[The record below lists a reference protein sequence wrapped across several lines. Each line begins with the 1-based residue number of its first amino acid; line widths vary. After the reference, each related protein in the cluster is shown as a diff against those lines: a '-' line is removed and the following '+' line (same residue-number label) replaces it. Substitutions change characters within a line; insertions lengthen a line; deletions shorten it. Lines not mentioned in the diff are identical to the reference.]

1 MSTLLYK
8 RVTLYTLHVSVY
20 RTDPAEDCTQ
30 VCLGLLVN
38 LCKDNFAVQTHL
50 KNLVSRQ
57 SVQRFQLQNHTSM
70 MSIHKHTWRLIKESI
85 SISQDC
91 STACTSNSLLTEATI
106 LLQSAHFSLL
116 ILSVWSQ
123 KVFFILLNTHTF
135 YVTNFNGI
143 HTYYLNWYTEHAL

>member
-1 MSTLLYK
+1 MTLLYK

-57 SVQRFQLQNHTSM
+57 SVQRFQMQNHTSM

-91 STACTSNSLLTEATI
+91 STACTSNSLLTEATVLPPECAFLSLNFVSLIAKSIFHFIEYSHI
-106 LLQSAHFSLL
+106 LCNQF
-116 ILSVWSQ
+116 
-123 KVFFILLNTHTF
+123 
-135 YVTNFNGI
+135 
-143 HTYYLNWYTEHAL
+143 

>member
-1 MSTLLYK
+1 MTLPYK

-57 SVQRFQLQNHTSM
+57 SVQWFQMQNHTSM

-91 STACTSNSLLTEATI
+91 STACTSNSLLTEATVLPPECAFLSLNFVSLITKSIFLFIKYSHI
-106 LLQSAHFSLL
+106 LCNQF
-116 ILSVWSQ
+116 
-123 KVFFILLNTHTF
+123 
-135 YVTNFNGI
+135 
-143 HTYYLNWYTEHAL
+143 